1 MAKKIKKAVSTK
13 KPSALITQ
21 KKEEG
26 SKTSNNFIN
35 DGLDILNEDAV
46 AYGKN
51 ENTAVYKSF
60 MADKL
65 PLSSP
70 KNVVFLS
77 GYRNKPSSQLTG
89 FQKMNI
95 VREGVS
101 KKALEN
107 LKEKAGLDYDDL
119 AVALSV
125 TRATLINKKGG
136 DKFNIALSE
145 RIVSLA
151 DIYSYGYEVFED
163 VELFNEWMFR
173 PNQALAGQAPYHF
186 VDNQFGREELRNI
199 IGRIEYGVY
208 S

>member
-1 MAKKIKKAVSTK
+1 MAKKIKEEVSIKRPSGLNKEK
-13 KPSALITQ
+13 KN
-21 KKEEG
+21 G
-26 SKTSNNFIN
+26 VSKTSNNFIN

-46 AYGKN
+46 AYGNNKN
-51 ENTAVYKSF
+51 VTVFKSF
-60 MADKL
+60 VADKL
-65 PLSSP
+65 HSAAS
-70 KNVVFLS
+70 KNVVFHS

-125 TRATLINKKGG
+125 TRATLINKKGN

-163 VELFNEWMFR
+163 VELFNKWMFR

>member
-1 MAKKIKKAVSTK
+1 MAKKIKREVSIKRPSGLNKEK
-13 KPSALITQ
+13 KNDV
-21 KKEEG
+21 
-26 SKTSNNFIN
+26 SKTSNNFFAE
-35 DGLDILNEDAV
+35 GLDILNEDAV
-46 AYGKN
+46 AYGNNKN
-51 ENTAVYKSF
+51 VAVSKSF
-60 MADKL
+60 VADKL
-65 PLSSP
+65 HSAAS

-77 GYRNKPSSQLTG
+77 GHRNKPSSQLTG

-125 TRATLINKKGG
+125 TRATLINKKGN

-163 VELFNEWMFR
+163 VELFNKWMFR
-173 PNQALAGQAPYHF
+173 PNQALAWQAPYHF